1 MRLVWTR
8 PALAD
13 VLHIRDHIAADSP
26 RYARVVAERIV
37 ASVDRL
43 TAFPLSGRVV
53 PELADPMLREV
64 IDAPYRIVSRT
75 RRCARDP
82 HRRAFSATVPR
93 RVPSCPA
100 VEDASLRLLPN
111 VRCCRQGGY

>member
-13 VLHIRDHIAADSP
+13 VLHIRDYIAADSP

-43 TAFPLSGRVV
+43 RTFPLSGRVV
-53 PELADPMLREV
+53 PELGNPMLREV
-64 IDAPYRIVSRT
+64 IDAPYRIVYRV
-75 RRCARDP
+75 RDDVLEILTVVHAAQDFP
-82 HRRAFSATVPR
+82 TEFLRAKS
-93 RVPSCPA
+93 
-100 VEDASLRLLPN
+100 
-111 VRCCRQGGY
+111 